1 MELISINK
9 PEIYEGAL
17 EAIYNSDYNSEIDKY
32 WTSGTDIFKEDVFF
46 WASNGELFDYQPW
59 HKNQP
64 DNGSNNKEHCVELKY
79 SKNIYKLNDNN
90 CKTKNHFICVSVEKT
105 SSEISELDV
114 RGTSE
119 LDVNCQMLV
128 DNNI

>member
-79 SKNIYKLNDNN
+79 SKSVYKLNDNN
-90 CKTKNHFICVSVEKT
+90 CKTKNHFICVSVE
-105 SSEISELDV
+105 SNSNSENSDFDI
-114 RGTSE
+114 
-119 LDVNCQMLV
+119 NCQIIV
-128 DNNI
+128 DNTI

>member
-1 MELISINK
+1 MELISITT

-17 EAIYNSDYNSEIDKY
+17 SAIHNSDYNSEIDKY

-79 SKNIYKLNDNN
+79 SKSVYRLNDNN
-90 CKTKNHFICVSVEKT
+90 CKTKNHFICVSAEVSAQASAGNEN
-105 SSEISELDV
+105 V
-114 RGTSE
+114 
-119 LDVNCQMLV
+119 DVNCQVLV
-128 DNNI
+128 DNTI